1 VDLFFLGDEELV
13 TAFRL
18 IGIDGMTVKDA
29 DEAVAVFR
37 RITEGTDAA
46 SDVEL
51 PSSFSGADSCQ
62 ILIMTEETADWLG
75 EYMINWQL
83 SGLYPLLVEI
93 PGIAGKLPGRKT
105 LVDAIRE
112 AIGIRV

>member
-1 VDLFFLGDEELV
+1 MDLFFLGDEELV

-18 IGIDGMTVKDA
+18 IGIDGIAVKDA

-37 RITEGTDAA
+37 RITEGEETP
-46 SDVEL
+46 DVEL
-51 PSSFSGADSCQ
+51 PPSVPGADRCQ

-75 EYMINWQL
+75 DYTVNWQL
-83 SGLYPLLVEI
+83 SGHYPLLVEI
-93 PGIAGKLPGRKT
+93 PGIAGRLPGRKT

>member
-18 IGIDGMTVKDA
+18 IGIDGTAVKDA
-29 DEAVAVFR
+29 GEAVAVFR
-37 RITEGTDAA
+37 RITEGADDASA
-46 SDVEL
+46 VSM
-51 PSSFSGADSCQ
+51 PSPFPAANSCQ

-75 EYMINWQL
+75 DYMINWQL
-83 SGLYPLLVEI
+83 SGHYPLLVEI
-93 PGIAGKLPGRKT
+93 PGIAGRLPGRKT